1 MAFPSFLLVHIYQQ
15 DVYLWD
21 HILPLWPPHDHLS
34 HHFKY
39 KLNSF
44 QNGFLKNITYLDYVS
59 PLVTFKRQEVVIYRD
74 LSSDLDLDMHF
85 IIFKLSE
92 FDLLFAFLVVTCIS
106 LIINLLY
113 VFREL
118 CCHGMQLQ
126 RSALVPLLFDTLTF
140 WHRNF
145 TFKF

>member
-1 MAFPSFLLVHIYQQ
+1 MALHIYIYIYIYIYVCDISSLRVNGPSEPGRLR
-15 DVYLWD
+15 DVCVCQWV
-21 HILPLWPPHDHLS
+21 
-34 HHFKY
+34 
-39 KLNSF
+39 
-44 QNGFLKNITYLDYVS
+44 KNITYLDYVS
-59 PLVTFKRQEVVIYRD
+59 PLVTFKRQEVIIYRD

-85 IIFKLSE
+85 IFFKLSE

-126 RSALVPLLFDTLTF
+126 RSALVPLLFDTFTF